1 MSFHI
6 PKRGHKTGKWVENI
20 PRMYNQIMKKIT
32 FFLMLALLLSSCDL
46 WKVAPQPFPI
56 QSPVPTFTPAI
67 ITATPF
73 IIPPPGLDF
82 SPTPSGVITLTA
94 TPLPATVTAAPPT
107 STATEP
113 TVQAVAVDILGCNT
127 SIDIT
132 HGMGEVTNAYVTIK
146 NIGNVD
152 LPNTCAL
159 LRAIDEDREHPDKEV
174 CATNLPAQ
182 YQVTQKLTVD
192 SQYQTDT
199 IIQVD
204 VTSNGA
210 ILIRVDKQSC
220 RDISLIGG
228 APSDTGVV
236 KPIQ

>member
-1 MSFHI
+1 
-6 PKRGHKTGKWVENI
+6 
-20 PRMYNQIMKKIT
+20 MKKISL
-32 FFLMLALLLSSCDL
+32 FLTLALLISSCDL

-82 SPTPSGVITLTA
+82 SPTPSGIITPTF
-94 TPLPATVTAAPPT
+94 TPPASTFTPEPAT
-107 STATEP
+107 STATQP
-113 TVQAVAVDILGCNT
+113 IVQAVAVDILGCNT
-127 SIDIT
+127 SLDIS

-152 LPNTCAL
+152 LPNACAL

-174 CATNLPAQ
+174 CVTNLPAY

-192 SQYQTDT
+192 SQYQADT

-204 VTSNGA
+204 VTTNGA
-210 ILIRVDKQSC
+210 ILMRVDKQSC
-220 RDISLIGG
+220 RDISVIGG
-228 APSDTGVV
+228 APADTGVI
-236 KPIQ
+236 KPLQ

>member
-1 MSFHI
+1 
-6 PKRGHKTGKWVENI
+6 
-20 PRMYNQIMKKIT
+20 MKKIP
-32 FFLMLALLLSSCDL
+32 FFLILALLLSSCDL

-73 IIPPPGLDF
+73 IILPPGLDF
-82 SPTPSGVITLTA
+82 SPTPSGIIPLTP
-94 TPLPATVTAAPPT
+94 TPLPSTVTAEPPT
-107 STATEP
+107 QTATQP
-113 TVQAVAVDILGCNT
+113 IVQAVAVDILGCNT
-127 SIDIT
+127 SLDIS

-146 NIGNVD
+146 NTGNVD
-152 LPNTCAL
+152 LPNACAL

-174 CATNLPAQ
+174 CVTNLPAQ

-192 SQYQTDT
+192 SQYQADT

-204 VTSNGA
+204 VTSNGT
-210 ILIRVDKQSC
+210 ILLRVDKQSC

-228 APSDTGVV
+228 TPTDTGVV
-236 KPIQ
+236 KPLQ

>member
-1 MSFHI
+1 
-6 PKRGHKTGKWVENI
+6 
-20 PRMYNQIMKKIT
+20 MYNQIMKKIP
-32 FFLMLALLLSSCDL
+32 FFLILALLLSSCDL
-46 WKVAPQPFPI
+46 WKIAPQPFPV

-82 SPTPSGVITLTA
+82 SPTPIGIITLPPS
-94 TPLPATVTAAPPT
+94 PLPSTVTAEPPT
-107 STATEP
+107 QTATQP
-113 TVQAVAVDILGCNT
+113 IVQAVAVDILGCNT
-127 SIDIT
+127 SIDIS

-146 NIGNVD
+146 NTGNVD
-152 LPNTCAL
+152 LPNACAL

-174 CATNLPAQ
+174 CVTNLPAQ

-192 SQYQTDT
+192 SQYQADT

-204 VTSNGA
+204 VTSNGT
-210 ILIRVDKQSC
+210 ILLRVDKQSC

-228 APSDTGVV
+228 APTDTGVV
-236 KPIQ
+236 KPLQ